1 MHHSAPA
8 SSSRQ
13 MSQSRL
19 PNGVELQQES
29 SDDSDEAY
37 TVESAME
44 DWLFQKSNKTKVWYK
59 SIISRFR
66 KWLHQ
71 KYQRDLDRTRKKHIK
86 AYLSLLSET
95 NSQVRP
101 VLCVLKWCFK
111 HLKRL
116 DVIDKRSDRIVQTT
130 AATTL
135 QRGEESAKRTG
146 QSNVCAKC
154 QQKKGQNKL
163 PSSTS
168 VDIQRLSYWCMQ
180 PSENF

>member
-1 MHHSAPA
+1 M
-8 SSSRQ
+8 SS
-13 MSQSRL
+13 
-19 PNGVELQQES
+19 
-29 SDDSDEAY
+29 DSDEAY

-101 VLCVLKWCFK
+101 VLCVLKSCFK

-116 DVIDKRSDRIVQTT
+116 DVIDKDPT
-130 AATTL
+130 ALFKL
-135 QRGEESAKRTG
+135 QQQNPCREERNLQKEQVRAMF
-146 QSNVCAKC
+146 AKC
-154 QQKKGQNKL
+154 QQKKDK
-163 PSSTS
+163 TS
-168 VDIQRLSYWCMQ
+168 FHLHQTRDW
-180 PSENF
+180 